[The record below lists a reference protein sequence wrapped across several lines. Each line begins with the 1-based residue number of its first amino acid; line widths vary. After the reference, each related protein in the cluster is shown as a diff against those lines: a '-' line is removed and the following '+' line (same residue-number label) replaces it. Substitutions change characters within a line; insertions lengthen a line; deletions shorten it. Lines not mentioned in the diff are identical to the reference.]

1 MKLIPIR
8 TSKTENTDFL
18 GFPDCLPIIEVMEDY
33 YKKIGYH
40 FPWVGYF
47 ALEENES
54 PVGTGGFKGAPING
68 KIEIAYSTFKGHE
81 GKGNGTTICQK
92 LVDIAQNHDTSI
104 IISARTLPID
114 SPSCSILRKNGFIN
128 QGIILDPEDGEV
140 FEWIF
145 QPSI

>member
-8 TSKTENTDFL
+8 NSKTENTDFL
-18 GFPDCLPIIEVMEDY
+18 SFPDCLPIIEVMEDY
-33 YKKIGYH
+33 YKKIGYN

-47 ALEENES
+47 ALEVNGT
-54 PVGTGGFKGAPING
+54 PIGTGGFKGAPING
-68 KIEIAYSTFKGHE
+68 KIEIAYHTFGDHE
-81 GKGNGTTICQK
+81 GKGIGTSICKK
-92 LVDIAQNHDTSI
+92 LVAIAQKQDPSI
-104 IISARTLPID
+104 IISARTLPVD